1 MAVEKTR
8 LTADYKANGLPMPDA
23 TTLFATSIGQLQ
35 LA

>member
-8 LTADYKANGLPMPDA
+8 LTADCKANGLPMPDA

-35 LA
+35 PA